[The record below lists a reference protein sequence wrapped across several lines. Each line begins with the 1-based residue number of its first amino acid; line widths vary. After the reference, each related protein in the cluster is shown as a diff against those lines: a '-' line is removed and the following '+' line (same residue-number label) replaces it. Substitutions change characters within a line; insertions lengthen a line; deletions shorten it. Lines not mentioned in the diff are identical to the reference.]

1 MKKFQEGALY
11 LFDLDG
17 TLIDTEPLYFQ
28 AFRQATQELGLD
40 DQSYEQYLELMH
52 LDSGLNFH
60 TFAGKKQGG
69 LNRLPNQFI
78 TDFLRDYVPIL
89 PPTRQLF

>member
-40 DQSYEQYLELMH
+40 DQSYEQYL
-52 LDSGLNFH
+52 
-60 TFAGKKQGG
+60 
-69 LNRLPNQFI
+69 
-78 TDFLRDYVPIL
+78 
-89 PPTRQLF
+89 